1 MSPPEVILNLQKI
14 LKTIEPSYFTNNY
27 SNKNEL
33 LDHIYKKHSELT
45 TIKEIEEN
53 KHMIY
58 NYKEKSRHF
67 SIDVDIKLSNIEKTL
82 SSVYEYIHNNNSI
95 VSKKMYFLIS
105 MCALEDILIQGQ
117 DSSFSINVFGL
128 ENEVKNSSYIVRDV
142 LEPLIG
148 LFKKTDMEIVV
159 IDMLVNH
166 RDLIEIIN
174 TKSER
179 DGILLNWVNKIPDR
193 LILDYSM
200 DFNDIKKVLHMSDI
214 ITYNIKLYEAS

>member
-58 NYKEKSRHF
+58 NYKEKNRHF
-67 SIDVDIKLSNIEKTL
+67 SIDVDIKISNIEKTL
-82 SSVYEYIHNNNSI
+82 SSVYEYIHNNDLI

-105 MCALEDILIQGQ
+105 MCALEDILIR
-117 DSSFSINVFGL
+117 
-128 ENEVKNSSYIVRDV
+128 K
-142 LEPLIG
+142 
-148 LFKKTDMEIVV
+148 
-159 IDMLVNH
+159 
-166 RDLIEIIN
+166 
-174 TKSER
+174 
-179 DGILLNWVNKIPDR
+179 
-193 LILDYSM
+193 
-200 DFNDIKKVLHMSDI
+200 
-214 ITYNIKLYEAS
+214 